1 MRLHHLLNLA
11 LAIAAAASALAAPCA
26 AAGGPASEPAPR
38 INPDLFT
45 KQWSAK
51 WISVPD
57 ADPFNYGVYHF
68 RRDFDLKEQPA
79 SFVVHVSA
87 DNRYQFFVNGQRVS
101 MGPARGDV
109 FHWRYETVDI
119 APQLKA
125 GRNVLA
131 AVVWNF
137 GDNAPLA
144 QITYKTGFLLQGDTR
159 AERVVDTNR
168 KWRCVKDEAYAPV
181 TARAPG
187 YWAAGVT
194 ERVDAAKYPW
204 GWEQPDFADAGW
216 KAAVEFDNAA
226 GRNSSDAH
234 SRWMMEP
241 SSIPQM
247 EQKPERLAR
256 LRKAEGATVPAEFPA
271 QAKVFEIPAN
281 TKATLLLDQDHLTN
295 AYPELLVSGGKGAA
309 IEIGYAEALYPRDR
323 REGRGNR
330 DEIEGRT
337 FIGAYDEFLPD
348 GGANRLWRPL
358 WWRCYR
364 YVQLKI
370 QTAGEPLRLEDFRG
384 VFNGYPFVA
393 KARFDAGD
401 PELAK
406 MLEVG
411 WRTARLCAYETYMD
425 CPYWEQLQYVG
436 DTRIQALVSL
446 YMSGDARLMRNAIA
460 TVNDSRTAEGATF
473 SRAPSRLQQYIPGF
487 SLWWIG
493 MVHDYW
499 MYQDDPQFVQSMLP
513 GVRAVLSFFAAHQ
526 QDSGL
531 LGAMPWWN
539 YMDWVKQWPSG
550 APPKAA
556 AGGSAPYDMQL
567 LLAYQYATDL
577 EEKLGLPAMAAEY
590 RARAEKLKAA
600 IPAAY
605 WDAGRKLYADT
616 AEKTAFSQHANTLAV
631 LTGLVSGEEAKD
643 LIGRVAQDESLAQC
657 SIYFRYY
664 LHRALVQAGLGDRYL
679 DMLGQ
684 WRTQLSRNLTTWA
697 EQADPSRSDCHAWGA
712 SPNIELFRT
721 VLGIDS
727 AAPGFRRVAI
737 RPHLG
742 KLDHASGA
750 IPHPQGEIAVSLAKK
765 AGKLE
770 AEITLPQG
778 LEGDFEYNGQT
789 RKLTGGEN
797 RFTVDAETK

>member
-1 MRLHHLLNLA
+1 MRLHRLLCLTLA
-11 LAIAAAASALAAPCA
+11 LAAAALASPCT
-26 AAGGPASEPAPR
+26 AGSDPAPK
-38 INPDLFT
+38 INPALLT
-45 KQWSAK
+45 KAWSAK
-51 WISVPD
+51 WISVPG

-68 RRDFDLKEQPA
+68 RRDFELKEKPA
-79 SFVVHVSA
+79 SFVVHVSG
-87 DNRYQFFVNGQRVS
+87 DNRYELFVNGQRVS

-119 APQLKA
+119 ASQLKA

-131 AVVWNF
+131 AVIWNL
-137 GDNAPLA
+137 GDDAPLA
-144 QITYKTGFLLQGDTR
+144 QITYKTGFLLQGDTA
-159 AERVVDTNR
+159 AERVADTNK
-168 KWRCVKDEAYAPV
+168 KWRGVKNEAYQPLLPRV
-181 TARAPG
+181 PG
-187 YWAAGVT
+187 YYAAGAV
-194 ERVDAAKYPW
+194 ERVDAAQYPW
-204 GWEQPDFADAGW
+204 GWEQPDFADSSW

-247 EQKPERLAR
+247 EQTPERLAR
-256 LRKAEGATVPAEFPA
+256 VRKAEGVTVPGEFPA
-271 QAKVFEIPAN
+271 QAKAFEIPAN
-281 TKATLLLDQDHLTN
+281 TKATLLLDQNRLTN
-295 AYPELLVSGGKGAA
+295 AYPELVVSGGKGATVR
-309 IEIGYAEALYPRDR
+309 IGYAEALYPTDR
-323 REGRGNR
+323 RERGKGRGNR
-330 DEIEGRT
+330 DEVEGRS
-337 FIGAYDEFLPD
+337 FVGIHDEFLPD
-348 GGANRLWRPL
+348 GAANRLWRPL
-358 WWRCYR
+358 WWRTWR
-364 YVQLKI
+364 YVQLEI
-370 QTAGEPLRLEDFRG
+370 QTAGEPLRVEDFRG

-406 MLEVG
+406 MIEVG

-460 TVNDSRTAEGATF
+460 TVDASRTPEGATF

-499 MYQDDPQFVQSMLP
+499 MYQDEPQFVKSMLP
-513 GVRAVLSFFAAHQ
+513 GVRAVLAFFNAHQ
-526 QDSGL
+526 QENGL

-539 YMDWVKQWPSG
+539 YMDWVNQWPSG
-550 APPKAA
+550 APPKASE
-556 AGGSAPYDMQL
+556 GGSAPYDMHL
-567 LLAYQYATDL
+567 LLAYQYAAEL

-590 RARAEKLKAA
+590 RAQAEKLKAS

-616 AEKTAFSQHANTLAV
+616 AEKKQYSQHANTLAV
-631 LTGLVSGEEAKD
+631 LTGLVKGDEAKD
-643 LIGRVAQDESLAQC
+643 LISRVAQDESLAQC

-664 LHRALVQAGLGDRYL
+664 LHLALVQAGLGDRYL

-684 WRTQLSRNLTTWA
+684 WRTQLSLNLTTWA
-697 EQADPSRSDCHAWGA
+697 EKDEPSRSDCHAWGA

-721 VLGIDS
+721 VLGIDT
-727 AAPGFRRVAI
+727 AAPGFRRVVI

-742 KLDHASGA
+742 KLERASGA

-765 AGKLE
+765 SGKLE

-778 LEGDFEYNGQT
+778 VGGDFEYQGQA
-789 RKLTGGEN
+789 RKLTGGAN